1 MTFLYF
7 VSGKLAMSTLKD
19 YALLVKLFYKNNA
32 FSPLALKKFRIF
44 NGMKKEIHPMLVQG
58 LLKMIQKFKKTVF
71 FLCALW

>member
-1 MTFLYF
+1 MKIPVMRTNFFTCYKNAGCMTFLYF

-44 NGMKKEIHPMLVQG
+44 NGMKKEIHPMLV
-58 LLKMIQKFKKTVF
+58 
-71 FLCALW
+71 